1 MAGKNHSGR
10 PWTIREFSGFGTATD
25 TNQRFKYIPAQ
36 GQPGLS
42 VAFDVPTLMGYDSDH
57 SLSEG
62 EVGVCGVAVDP
73 LGGSYYIE
81 SLTDRLESGA
91 EAYFEQIHAYGGMVE
106 TIEAGYPQRE
116 IMTAEARYQEAL
128 ENGQKIIVG
137 VNDYVD
143 PNEPDIETLHI
154 DPRIETRQ
162 KIRLQSIRSR
172 RNSREV
178 IRTLDHL
185 KKTIQ
190 AGRNIMP
197 PLLEAVQAYATL
209 EGRSWLYYR
218 KYTVYMMNQRYF
230 S

>member
-1 MAGKNHSGR
+1 MRMAGWLKLLR
-10 PWTIREFSGFGTATD
+10 
-25 TNQRFKYIPAQ
+25 
-36 GQPGLS
+36 
-42 VAFDVPTLMGYDSDH
+42 
-57 SLSEG
+57 
-62 EVGVCGVAVDP
+62 
-73 LGGSYYIE
+73 
-81 SLTDRLESGA
+81 
-91 EAYFEQIHAYGGMVE
+91 
-106 TIEAGYPQRE
+106 GYPQRE

-197 PLLEAVQAYATL
+197 PLLETVKAYATL

-218 KYTVYMMNQRYF
+218 KCTVYMMNQRFF

>member
-1 MAGKNHSGR
+1 MLG
-10 PWTIREFSGFGTATD
+10 GTQSLH
-25 TNQRFKYIPAQ
+25 TNALDEAYALP
-36 GQPGLS
+36 
-42 VAFDVPTLMGYDSDH
+42 
-57 SLSEG
+57 SEQAAKIAVRTQQIIAHETG
-62 EVGVCGVAVDP
+62 ITNTVDP
-73 LGGSYYIE
+73 LGEPYYIE

-106 TIEAGYPQRE
+106 AIEAGYPQRE

-162 KIRLQSIRSR
+162 KICLQSIRSR

-185 KKTIQ
+185 KKTMQ

-197 PLLEAVQAYATL
+197 PLLEAVKAYATL

-218 KYTVYMMNQRYF
+218 KCTFYMMNQRYF

>member
-1 MAGKNHSGR
+1 
-10 PWTIREFSGFGTATD
+10 
-25 TNQRFKYIPAQ
+25 
-36 GQPGLS
+36 
-42 VAFDVPTLMGYDSDH
+42 
-57 SLSEG
+57 
-62 EVGVCGVAVDP
+62 
-73 LGGSYYIE
+73 
-81 SLTDRLESGA
+81 
-91 EAYFEQIHAYGGMVE
+91 
-106 TIEAGYPQRE
+106 
-116 IMTAEARYQEAL
+116 MTAEARYQEAS

-197 PLLEAVQAYATL
+197 PLLETVKAYATL

-218 KYTVYMMNQRYF
+218 KGTVYMMNQRFF